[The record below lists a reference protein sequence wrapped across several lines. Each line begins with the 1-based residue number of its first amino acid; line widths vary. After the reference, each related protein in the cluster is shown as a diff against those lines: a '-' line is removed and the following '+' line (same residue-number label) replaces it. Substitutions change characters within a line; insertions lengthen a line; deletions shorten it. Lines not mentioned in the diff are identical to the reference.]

1 MSSAAVDE
9 REINERH
16 GVQPLETYKSV
27 RSLRYCCN
35 VYMGVEA
42 GWTGSVGVGFLF
54 WEAFPPT
61 SAHVGAGRTAK
72 PDCWTRAHAHARR
85 IRNTSTHIY
94 INKHRCDTMQKQP
107 RLSACGRPPQ
117 SETERYGHSGG
128 MKSACS
134 SAAALG
140 NQCSLG
146 VTSPITPASR
156 ESPALLC

>member
-16 GVQPLETYKSV
+16 GAQPLETYKSV
-27 RSLRYCCN
+27 RSLRYCCH

-42 GWTGSVGVGFLF
+42 GWTGSGGGVFLF

-72 PDCWTRAHAHARR
+72 PDCWTRAHARR
-85 IRNTSTHIY
+85 IRNTSMYID
-94 INKHRCDTMQKQP
+94 INKAQVQYNAKAT
-107 RLSACGRPPQ
+107 SAEPLRRPPQ
-117 SETERYGHSGG
+117 SKSERHGQSGG
-128 MKSACS
+128 TKSACS
-134 SAAALG
+134 SAAASG

-156 ESPALLC
+156 ASPTLLC